1 MLNKHKIT
9 KIIVLKKYVLLVQ
22 FENGE
27 QKQYDLQPII
37 SEIDAFKTLA
47 IVNGLFEQARVCSM
61 GYGVSWNDNI
71 DIACEEIYKNGKSV
85 SSEQACI

>member
-9 KIIVLKKYVLLVQ
+9 KIITLKKYVLLAQ

-27 QKQYDLQPII
+27 RKQYDLQPII
-37 SEIDAFKTLA
+37 SEIDEFKTLA
-47 IVNGLFEQARVCSM
+47 IVNGLFEQARVVSS
-61 GYGVSWNDNI
+61 GYCVSWNDNI

-85 SSEQACI
+85 SNEQIYI

>member
-9 KIIVLKKYVLLVQ
+9 KIITLKKYVLLAQ

-27 QKQYDLQPII
+27 QRQYDLQPII

-47 IVNGLFEQARVCSM
+47 IINGLFEQARVCSS
-61 GYGVSWNDNI
+61 GYGISWNDDI

-85 SSEQACI
+85 INEHAYI